1 MLNPTKYNL
10 TAYTKK
16 YINDEETETSTTFFG
31 ITFIE
36 KKILSGR
43 DKAPANSTGEIMIK

>member
-10 TAYTKK
+10 TAYTIK
-16 YINDEETETSTTFFG
+16 YINDEETETSNIFLG
-31 ITFIE
+31 ITLIG
-36 KKILSGR
+36 KNKLSGR